1 MEPNGQCFMLAQG
14 MWKGWQG
21 GSHYAELYFNNQNAC
36 TKGDSANDTPL
47 VIEIAIYLL
56 SSFLITS
63 NYQLTTKGSQ
73 GSLPARRWHVQLQ
86 DHFPLRNAPLSTG
99 LTTTTCNLQHVLSIW
114 FQVAISCSRSA
125 WPLLF
130 HADIYSEC
138 RKCPAAKKF
147 EIF

>member
-1 MEPNGQCFMLAQG
+1 MEWSLMANVSCLLKACGKDDKVG
-14 MWKGWQG
+14 VTT
-21 GSHYAELYFNNQNAC
+21 QNYTSIIKMHARR
-36 TKGDSANDTPL
+36 GDSANDTPL

-99 LTTTTCNLQHVLSIW
+99 LTTTTCNLQHVLSI
-114 FQVAISCSRSA
+114 
-125 WPLLF
+125 
-130 HADIYSEC
+130 
-138 RKCPAAKKF
+138 
-147 EIF
+147 